1 MTVPQAI
8 YLAAVTTYLILF
20 LLFMRFFFWK
30 AYADRNYW
38 RRKPYLDR
46 GLIVS
51 LAEKKSRK
59 VPFISVL
66 VPARNEADVI
76 AKTIDHMLA
85 LNYPSDR
92 FEFIVA
98 TDEKELTQ
106 REEKL
111 GLWIDQAVSF
121 TMGLLPRGRLA
132 PQARDLVLGALAS
145 GCIELCGSGVK
156 RSTDLF
162 HSGVLSPLSPSERAR
177 VVSEMAGTIILSPGR
192 QARPRLVMLL
202 RRLHPGHSE
211 QQLREDYPRYLS
223 LALTVALSYWLEST
237 PAEITEQ
244 EKVFRDLWRL
254 TRTGSPPVT
263 ADMASTLAKLL
274 AGRVFQAVRAQAEAG
289 LLREHLERIARDCL
303 PTTQD
308 IAEEKL
314 RSLRRK
320 EGIPAFKHVVVPF
333 DFDGR
338 LGGKRTGWAVPSTK
352 GRALNFAIGFLHPE
366 SEMCGFYDAESR
378 PDPDILLYVAFRR
391 LGDGK
396 KVRILQGPVF
406 QVRNFYQMGPFCRI
420 ASLYQ
425 AVAHDW
431 YMPALFRRLP
441 FVGGT
446 NLYAETELLRAIGG
460 YDHSAL
466 TEDLEL
472 GARAYLLYGAWPEY
486 LPYYSSEQTPPTFN
500 AFFKQRLRWGT
511 GHLQVMD
518 KIRSDSGYPADRK
531 KPLLRQLF
539 IKGQVE
545 WVVYQSAT
553 FIPPLVLTLWWRG
566 WVDPYILPEVVRWI
580 LNGFSATY
588 IAFTVYAY
596 YRYMP
601 YLDTW
606 ASPRTLL
613 GKAVVVLQLFFLPMA
628 AFFFPVP
635 YSSAMVLKAL
645 GKHPKTWTKTPRTRE

>member
-20 LLFMRFFFWK
+20 LLFIRFFFWK

-38 RRKPYLDR
+38 RRKPYLDQR
-46 GLIVS
+46 FIMS
-51 LAEKKSRK
+51 LAQKKGRK
-59 VPFISVL
+59 APFISIM

-76 AKTIDHMLA
+76 AKTIDHMLG

-92 FEFIVA
+92 FELIVA
-98 TDEKELTQ
+98 TDEKELQQ

-111 GLWIDQAVSF
+111 GMWIDQACNYV
-121 TMGLLPRGRLA
+121 MGLLPKGRLA
-132 PQARDLVLGALAS
+132 PQARELVLGALANE
-145 GCIELCGSGVK
+145 CLELCSHGVK

-162 HSGVLSPLSPSERAR
+162 NSGALGPIGQAERAR
-177 VVSEMAGTIILSPGR
+177 VISEMAGTIILSPNSR
-192 QARPRLVMLL
+192 VRPRLLMLL
-202 RRLHPGHSE
+202 RRLHPDHTE
-211 QQLREDYPRYLS
+211 QQIRDEYLRYLS
-223 LALTVALSYWLEST
+223 LSLTVVLSYSLEST
-237 PAEITEQ
+237 AGEIAEQ
-244 EKVFRDLWRL
+244 ERAFRDLWRASKAAS
-254 TRTGSPPVT
+254 TPVT
-263 ADMASTLAKLL
+263 AEMACTLAKLL
-274 AGRVFQAVRAQAEAG
+274 AGRVFQAVRTQADAG
-289 LLREHLERIARDCL
+289 LLKDHLGTIARDCL

-308 IAEEKL
+308 IAEAKL
-314 RSLRRK
+314 KSLRRK
-320 EGIPAFKHVVVPF
+320 EGHPAFKHIVVPF

-338 LGGKRTGWAVPSTK
+338 LGGKCTGWPVPSTK
-352 GRALNFAIGFLHPE
+352 GRALNYAMSALHE
-366 SEMCGFYDAESR
+366 DSEMCGFYDAESR

-391 LGDGK
+391 LGDGN
-396 KVRILQGPVF
+396 KVRLLQGPVF
-406 QVRNFYQMGPFCRI
+406 QVRNFYQMGPFCKI

-446 NLYAETELLRAIGG
+446 NLFAETELLRAVGG
-460 YDHSAL
+460 YDYSAL

-472 GARAYLLYGAWPEY
+472 GARAYLLFGAWPEY
-486 LPYYSSEQTPPTFN
+486 LPYYSSEQTPPTFY
-500 AFFKQRLRWGT
+500 AFFRQRLRWGT

-518 KIRSDSGYPADRK
+518 KIRSNKGYPVDRK

-566 WVDPYILPEVVRWI
+566 WVDPYILPEIVRWI

>member
-20 LLFMRFFFWK
+20 LLFIRFFFWK

-38 RRKPYLDR
+38 RRKPYLDQ
-46 GLIVS
+46 GFIAT
-51 LAEKKSRK
+51 LAERKGRK

-76 AKTIDHMLA
+76 AKTIDHMLGM
-85 LNYPSDR
+85 NYPSDR
-92 FEFIVA
+92 FELIVA
-98 TDEKELTQ
+98 TDEKELQQ

-111 GLWIDQAVSF
+111 GMWIDQACNYV
-121 TMGLLPRGRLA
+121 MGLLPKGRLA
-132 PQARDLVLGALAS
+132 PQARELVLGALANE
-145 GCIELCGSGVK
+145 CLELCNHGVK
-156 RSTDLF
+156 RTTDLF
-162 HSGVLSPLSPSERAR
+162 NSGALGPLGQAERAR
-177 VVSEMAGTIILSPGR
+177 VISEMAGTIILSPNSR
-192 QARPRLVMLL
+192 VRPRLLMLL
-202 RRLHPGHSE
+202 RRLHPDHTE
-211 QQLREDYPRYLS
+211 QQIRDEYLRYLS
-223 LALTVALSYWLEST
+223 LSLTVVLSYSLEST
-237 PAEITEQ
+237 AAEIAEQ
-244 EKVFRDLWRL
+244 ESAFRDLWR
-254 TRTGSPPVT
+254 TSKATSPPVT
-263 ADMASTLAKLL
+263 PEMACTLAKLL
-274 AGRVFQAVRAQAEAG
+274 AGRVFQAVRTQAGAG
-289 LLREHLERIARDCL
+289 LLKEHLGRIARDCL

-308 IAEEKL
+308 IAEAKL
-314 RSLRRK
+314 KSLRRK
-320 EGIPAFKHVVVPF
+320 EGHPAFKHIVVPF

-338 LGGKRTGWAVPSTK
+338 LGGKCTGWPVPSTK
-352 GRALNFAIGFLHPE
+352 GRALNYAMSMLHPD

-391 LGDGK
+391 LGDGN

-406 QVRNFYQMGPFCRI
+406 QVRNFYQMGPFCKI

-446 NLYAETELLRAIGG
+446 NLYAETELLRAVGG

-472 GARAYLLYGAWPEY
+472 GARAYLLFGAWPEY
-486 LPYYSSEQTPPTFN
+486 LPYYSSEQTPPTFY
-500 AFFKQRLRWGT
+500 AFFRQRLRWGT

-518 KIRSDSGYPADRK
+518 KIRSNNGYPVDRK

-566 WVDPYILPEVVRWI
+566 WVDPYILPEIVRWI

-645 GKHPKTWTKTPRTRE
+645 GKHPKAWTKTPRTRE